1 MVLLEFSKRLKAW
14 QQKLNSTSGWDA
26 ALNDAFDRVGF
37 TEEYVAN
44 VDARKKL
51 WANRRKA
58 VKDNIWGMIE
68 FSHDDG
74 EIIDSPLMQR
84 MRSIRQNGLT
94 FLTYPNANH
103 TRFEHSLGV
112 FEVVGRLLDS
122 AILTAEA
129 YKNERDGG
137 VTVNENLQPV
147 SYSRPSR
154 EYRLIRHAALLHDVG
169 HAPFSHVS
177 EKVFKTLDDK
187 LNIGPISVK
196 EFTDLFRLEYSLPLD
211 LDSGTDETRA
221 RPRSKGLS
229 ELLSVAIL
237 LSERF
242 SRFYRAVC
250 YGDNTFNEDADIYDL
265 GALILG
271 DRISQNDFALPEVL
285 SGPVDA
291 DKIDYLVRDSRA
303 CGINVGIDVARVF
316 LRAGVYKAKASTG
329 NALGLESIDQQKNV
343 KLFLIDPSGSDA
355 VRELGTSRLSLYDRV
370 YYHQYTRKAEH
381 ELLKV
386 FRSCANS
393 ADPNIGRFKCLLST
407 WATSEDYLLD
417 TLCLSTDVA
426 VQNGS
431 RRIKSRSMP
440 KRVAMLSREF
450 VVDPV
455 VPCGEFEKS
464 CELQVDEIIEQIF
477 RTGSLTSVFSDGN
490 QTSERTSEF
499 FSDASRLLNDM
510 GAVDGNGYL
519 PTKPPVGFI
528 PPPKQVDADPK
539 PALILMNDTVVR
551 FGEDES
557 ARLFAGAVRLN
568 KGIVTAPDGARETAL
583 LALEK
588 SLFLNCL
595 ETDLALS
602 KQTGDVSSPQ
612 STSPLEVKGLI
623 LPRLDISLMLR
634 QFKLNG
640 DRLKEYREHLLN
652 EGFYEGLQHL
662 VPYEDDQKVSTI
674 TKKFATFQGEHGWKI
689 DENHTRRF
697 IEQFPVRLRGQIS
710 KILLNDFYYMER
722 GDITSD
728 ARDAIQKIAADGEW
742 FAGPLSLSSGMAL
755 RTAMRDS
762 IELTN
767 VTFVSSPSGAI
778 ERAAFEGGKVLLID
792 DNIASGTQAKRQI
805 SILFGKE
812 EAPNEKNY
820 FSDKLSA
827 EQIAFVRENGIAFA
841 FAAAYQDGV
850 NELTRFV
857 GEQQVKQDLIRV
869 EFGKALEDTNVA
881 SKLTHD
887 LKCFLSEVGRQVLA
901 QRFEREGK
909 DNPVSEAEKHALG
922 YSSLQSAYAHSLNVP
937 TTTLTAFWCPGV
949 VSNSVR
955 YSADETRDFTMPW
968 LPLLLRSKHTK
979 YMAIG
984 L

>member
-1 MVLLEFSKRLKAW
+1 
-14 QQKLNSTSGWDA
+14 
-26 ALNDAFDRVGF
+26 
-37 TEEYVAN
+37 
-44 VDARKKL
+44 
-51 WANRRKA
+51 
-58 VKDNIWGMIE
+58 MIE

-147 SYSRPSR
+147 SYSRASR

-177 EKVFKTLDDK
+177 EKVFKTLDGI

-196 EFTDLFRLEYSLPLD
+196 DFTDRFRLEYSLPLD
-211 LDSGTDETRA
+211 LDSGSDEAKA

-242 SRFYRAVC
+242 TRFYQAVC
-250 YGDNTFNEDADIYDL
+250 YSDRTFNEDADIYDL

-316 LRAGVYKAKASTG
+316 LRAGVYEANASTG
-329 NALGLESIDQQKNV
+329 NALGLESIDQKKNV
-343 KLFLIDPSGSDA
+343 RLFLIDPSGSDA

-386 FRSCANS
+386 FQSCASS

-417 TLCLSTDVA
+417 SLCISTDVA

-431 RRIKSRSMP
+431 RRIKSRNMP

-450 VVDPV
+450 VVDPI
-455 VPCGEFEKS
+455 VPCSEFEES
-464 CELQVDEIIEQIF
+464 CGAQVDEIIEQIF
-477 RTGSLTSVFSDGN
+477 RPGSSTSVFSDGN
-490 QTSERTSEF
+490 QTSILTSGF
-499 FSDASRLLNDM
+499 FSDASNLLSEM

-539 PALILMNDTVVR
+539 PALILMNDAVVR

-595 ETDLALS
+595 ETDLTLS
-602 KQTGDVSSPQ
+602 KKTEDAPSPKT
-612 STSPLEVKGLI
+612 TSPLEVKGLV
-623 LPRLDISLMLR
+623 LPRLDISMMLR

-640 DRLKEYREHLLN
+640 ERLKEYREHLLKK
-652 EGFYEGLQHL
+652 GFYDGLQHL
-662 VPYEDDQKVSTI
+662 VPYEDDQKVSEI

-689 DENHTRRF
+689 NERHTRRF
-697 IEQFPVRLRGQIS
+697 IEQFPVELRSQVSG
-710 KILLNDFYYMER
+710 ILLNDFYFMER
-722 GDITSD
+722 ADITSD
-728 ARDAIQKIAADGEW
+728 ARDAIQKIATHGTW
-742 FAGPLSLSSGMAL
+742 FASPLSLSSGMQL
-755 RTAMRDS
+755 RTNIRDS
-762 IELTN
+762 IELKN
-767 VTFVSSPSGAI
+767 VTFVSSPSKAI
-778 ERAAFEGGKVLLID
+778 KHAASEEGKVLLID
-792 DNIASGTQAKRQI
+792 DNIASGTQAKKQI

-812 EAPNEKNY
+812 EAPHEKNY
-820 FSDKLSA
+820 FSEKLNT
-827 EQIAFVRENGIAFA
+827 EEIAFVRENGIAFA
-841 FAAAYQDGV
+841 FAAAYQEGV
-850 NELTRFV
+850 NELKRFV
-857 GEQQVKQDLIRV
+857 GEQKVEQDLVRV
-869 EFGKALEDTNVA
+869 EFGKALENTNVG
-881 SKLTHD
+881 SKLTPS
-887 LKCFLSEVGRQVLA
+887 LKDFLSKVGRQVLA
-901 QRFEREGK
+901 ERFEREGK
-909 DNPVSEAEKHALG
+909 DNPMSEAETHALG
-922 YSSLQSAYAHSLNVP
+922 YSGLQSAYAHSLNVP

-955 YSADETRDFTMPW
+955 FSADETKELSMPW
-968 LPLLLRSKHTK
+968 LPLFLRSKHTK
-979 YMAIG
+979 YLAIG

>member
-1 MVLLEFSKRLKAW
+1 LSLFEFSKRLKAW
-14 QQKLNSTSGWDA
+14 QQQLNSIPGWSS
-26 ALNDAFDRVGF
+26 ALNDALDHVGF
-37 TEEYVAN
+37 TAGYVAN
-44 VDARKKL
+44 VEARKKL

-94 FLTYPNANH
+94 YLTYPNANH

-129 YKNERDGG
+129 YSKEREGG
-137 VTVNENLQPV
+137 VTVNEELEPV
-147 SYSRPSR
+147 SYSRVSR

-177 EKVFKTLDDK
+177 EKVFKTLSAE
-187 LNIGPISVK
+187 LNVGPISVK
-196 EFTDLFRLEYSLPLD
+196 QFSDLFRLEYSLPLD
-211 LDSGTDETRA
+211 LDGGKNETGV
-221 RPRSKGLS
+221 RPKSKSLS

-237 LSERF
+237 LSDRF
-242 SRFYRAVC
+242 DSFYKAVC
-250 YGDNTFNEDADIYDL
+250 HGDSTFDEDADIYDL
-265 GALILG
+265 CALILG

-316 LRAGVYKAKASTG
+316 LRAGVYKAAPATG
-329 NALGLESIDQQKNV
+329 DALGLGNIDQKKPI

-386 FRSCANS
+386 FKSFAS
-393 ADPNIGRFKCLLST
+393 STDPKIKRFNCLLST
-407 WATSEDYLLD
+407 WAASEDYLLD
-417 TLCLSTDVA
+417 TLCLSTDA
-426 VQNGS
+426 AIQNGS
-431 RRIKSRSMP
+431 RRIKSRNMP

-450 VVDPV
+450 IVDPV
-455 VPCGEFEKS
+455 VPCKEFEKT
-464 CELQVDEIIEQIF
+464 CEKQVDEIIEQLF
-477 RTGSLTSVFSDGN
+477 RPSSSESLFSDSN
-490 QTSERTSEF
+490 EADAQASVF
-499 FSDASRLLNDM
+499 FSDASKHLK
-510 GAVDGNGYL
+510 GIGGVDSDGFL
-519 PTKPPVGFI
+519 PTKPPIGFI

-539 PALILMNDTVVR
+539 PALVLMNDTVVR

-557 ARLFAGAVRLN
+557 SRLFAGAVRLN

-595 ETDLALS
+595 DVDFVFS
-602 KQTGDVSSPQ
+602 NQTANPSDPPAVP
-612 STSPLEVKGLI
+612 PLEVKGLV
-623 LPRLDISLMLR
+623 LPRLDIEMMLR

-640 DRLKEYREHLLN
+640 DRLKEYRKHLLS

-662 VPYEDDQKVSTI
+662 IPYDDDQKVSAI
-674 TKKFATFQGEHGWKI
+674 TRKFDTFQGEHGWKI
-689 DENHTRRF
+689 DEDHTRRF
-697 IEQFPVRLRGQIS
+697 IEQFPVDLRRQIAG
-710 KILLNDFYYMER
+710 ILMDDFYYMDR
-722 GDITSD
+722 ADIIAN
-728 ARDAIQKIAADGEW
+728 ARDAITKIATDGPW
-742 FAGPLSLSSGMAL
+742 FASPLSLSSGMAL
-755 RTAMRDS
+755 RTNIRDS
-762 IELTN
+762 IILRN
-767 VTFVSSPSGAI
+767 VTFVSNPAEAV
-778 ERAAFEGGKVLLID
+778 ERAAAENGNVLLFD
-792 DNIASGTQAKRQI
+792 DNIASGTQAKRQF
-805 SILFGKE
+805 SILFGNE
-812 EAPNEKNY
+812 EAPKEKNY
-820 FSDKLSA
+820 FADKLNA
-827 EQIAFVRENGIAFA
+827 TQIDFIRKNGISFA
-841 FAAAYQDGV
+841 FAAAYAKGTEELGKYLVEQD
-850 NELTRFV
+850 
-857 GEQQVKQDLIRV
+857 VKQDLIRI
-869 EFGKALEDTNVA
+869 EFGKALEETNVEA
-881 SKLTHD
+881 KLLPD
-887 LKCFLSEVGRQVLA
+887 LKTFLSDVGKQVLA

-909 DNPVSEAEKHALG
+909 EDPNAEAMKHSLG
-922 YSSLQSAYAHSLNVP
+922 YSNLQSAYAHSLNVP
-937 TTTLTAFWCPGV
+937 TTTLTALWCPGV
-949 VSNSVR
+949 VSSSVR
-955 YSADETRDFTMPW
+955 LSETESTEISMPW

-979 YMAIG
+979 YLTVG